1 MKVKKSENKVPLTI
15 SSRKK
20 MARIAIS
27 LDGSTPMSME
37 FSPANVVPWL
47 IGSFQFGVELEFQVF
62 GARGGRIADSDL
74 DVEWLT
80 IVWPE

>member
-1 MKVKKSENKVPLTI
+1 MESMKVKKSENKVPLTI

-47 IGSFQFGVELEFQVF
+47 IGSF
-62 GARGGRIADSDL
+62 
-74 DVEWLT
+74 
-80 IVWPE
+80 